1 MQETWAWSP
10 DWENS
15 LEKKMVTHSSILAW
29 GNSMDRGAWW
39 ATVHVVT
46 ESDTTDRLTISLS
59 LFTLGRSHAIH
70 AISQYF
76 KCEYTSSEFRS
87 ICAFVHWVE
96 LVAILVPNVW
106 LCHQICV
113 MEPFI
118 LWDSFLPG
126 KPHSFTYER
135 IGEIYHHS
143 FFFCLWKE
151 WWGGGNTSHHS
162 NLSTAGFYVLFLLFS
177 THCEFLRLHSSH
189 SPAKRDNALLSSFSL
204 PMQWVT
210 GCVTVSLRRLW
221 HCWDFY
227 ARKKITPCAF
237 PWTALH
243 MQELTEVPKVR
254 HHT

>member
-15 LEKKMVTHSSILAW
+15 LEKEMVTHSSILAW

-59 LFTLGRSHAIH
+59 LFTFGRSHAIH

-106 LCHQICV
+106 LCHQICL

-118 LWDSFLPG
+118 LWDSFLRESLIHSLMKELVKSTIIHFFSVSEKSG
-126 KPHSFTYER
+126 GVGETHHTIATFLQRAFMSYFFSFPH
-135 IGEIYHHS
+135 
-143 FFFCLWKE
+143 
-151 WWGGGNTSHHS
+151 
-162 NLSTAGFYVLFLLFS
+162 
-177 THCEFLRLHSSH
+177 
-189 SPAKRDNALLSSFSL
+189 
-204 PMQWVT
+204 
-210 GCVTVSLRRLW
+210 TVSSWDSIRLTVLLKETMLCSLVFLCQCSEW
-221 HCWDFY
+221 QAVSQSHWEAFDIVEIFMHG
-227 ARKKITPCAF
+227 RKLLLVHSHGQLCTCRSWQRF
-237 PWTALH
+237 P
-243 MQELTEVPKVR
+243 K
-254 HHT
+254 